1 MRNDEDAQNASPV
14 RFQKNAEQ
22 WCDEGHD
29 YGEAE
34 RYEEA
39 LFAYEQ
45 ALLLDPAY
53 VSAFLGKA
61 YALGNLDRDEEAL
74 LVCEQALALDSND
87 PLLYLYKGNALAALE
102 RHGDAL
108 EAYSP

>member
-14 RFQKNAEQ
+14 EFQKNAEQ
-22 WCDEGHD
+22 WCDEGND

-45 ALLLDPAY
+45 ALLLD
-53 VSAFLGKA
+53 L
-61 YALGNLDRDEEAL
+61 
-74 LVCEQALALDSND
+74 
-87 PLLYLYKGNALAALE
+87 
-102 RHGDAL
+102 HM
-108 EAYSP
+108 